1 MGEDPS
7 ELEKQSLKTKM
18 EGLDPIRLGQ
28 GLQKKLDLLFKLFR
42 EESIKNKNNPNDSAA

>member
-1 MGEDPS
+1 
-7 ELEKQSLKTKM
+7 M
-18 EGLDPIRLGQ
+18 ESLDPIRLGQ